1 MSRATRTL
9 AFAAAV
15 SVALHVAV
23 LGGLPA
29 FDGGG
34 REPLPPPLQVQLV
47 AAPPVQEAVAEPPKA
62 IAPAQTAGTDRKKA
76 PVRTASV
83 RSDRAI
89 AHPAPHAPSVAFAD
103 RAVDPEPGPTSGAAD
118 IGLGEGAIPASGA
131 EPSASPEPPSGNA
144 LAAAADSG
152 APAAY
157 PIRSLKAVY
166 DLYYSSASPDAPVGR
181 VTQTWSTDGQH
192 YVAESIAEGIGLV
205 SLFYSGTFA
214 QRSEG
219 RIGAA
224 GLVPEVYTLRRGR
237 AESTDVA
244 RFDWAGATVELE
256 SKGETRTVAI
266 APGAQDPLSAQHQ
279 FYFVQPLAASGQF
292 RVADGRK
299 LRAFWYEVVGEELL
313 ETPLGVVNT
322 IRIRRADRDDSTADV
337 WVDPR
342 RSYLPMKIHATD
354 RKGRIITQQIRS
366 LEVEPLATAAAG
378 SNPTR

>member
-1 MSRATRTL
+1 MSRVPRSL
-9 AFAAAV
+9 VFAAAV
-15 SVALHVAV
+15 SLALHVAV

-29 FDGGG
+29 LDRGG

-47 AAPPVQEAVAEPPKA
+47 AARPVLEAAAESPKA
-62 IAPAQTAGTDRKKA
+62 IAPAKPVGANRKKA
-76 PVRTASV
+76 PARTANV
-83 RSDRAI
+83 RNDRKVAE
-89 AHPAPHAPSVAFAD
+89 PASAAPPVAFAD

-118 IGLGEGAIPASGA
+118 SGPAEGAIAASGA
-131 EPSASPEPPSGNA
+131 EPSASPEAPPGNA
-144 LAAAADSG
+144 PAAAADSG

-224 GLVPEVYTLRRGR
+224 GLAPEVYTLRRGR
-237 AESTDVA
+237 AEAVDVA
-244 RFDWAGATVELE
+244 RFDWATATVALE
-256 SKGETRTVAI
+256 SKGETRTVTI

-342 RSYLPMKIHATD
+342 RSYLPVKIHATD
-354 RKGRIITQQIRS
+354 RKGRVITQQIRS
-366 LEVEPLATAAAG
+366 LEVEPLATATTG
-378 SNPTR
+378 SGPVR